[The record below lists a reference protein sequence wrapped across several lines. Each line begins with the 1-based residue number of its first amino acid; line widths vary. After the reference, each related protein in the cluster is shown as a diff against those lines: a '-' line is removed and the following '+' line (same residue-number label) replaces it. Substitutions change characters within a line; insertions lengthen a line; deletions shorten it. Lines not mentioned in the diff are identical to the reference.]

1 MDIQKILY
9 DYARAHPINH
19 YLQTNETYYHQAILL
34 AEQRKEELQTLLN
47 EETFQR
53 LIDYV
58 DSMEELYEMGME
70 AMFRAGLSVGREL
83 FRL

>member
-9 DYARAHPINH
+9 DYARAHSMNH
-19 YLQTNETYYHQAILL
+19 YLQTNETYCHQSMLL
-34 AEQRKEELQTLLN
+34 AQQRQQELRKLLDD
-47 EETFQR
+47 ETFQR

-58 DSMEELYEMGME
+58 DGVQELYELKLE
-70 AMFRAGLSVGREL
+70 AMFRAGLSMGREL

>member
-9 DYARAHPINH
+9 DYARAHSMNH
-19 YLQTNETYYHQAILL
+19 YLQTNETYCHQSMLL
-34 AEQRKEELQTLLN
+34 AQQRQQELRKLLDD
-47 EETFQR
+47 ETFQR

-58 DSMEELYEMGME
+58 DGVQELYELRMG
-70 AMFRAGLSVGREL
+70 AMFRAGLSMGREL

>member
-9 DYARAHPINH
+9 DYACTHPMNH
-19 YLQTNETYYHQAILL
+19 YLQTNETYYHQTMLL
-34 AEQRKEELQTLLN
+34 AQQRQQELRTLLN

-58 DSMEELYEMGME
+58 DSVEQLHELKLE
-70 AMFRAGLSVGREL
+70 AMFRAGLSVGQEL
-83 FRL
+83 SRL

>member
-9 DYARAHPINH
+9 DYARAHSMNH
-19 YLQTNETYYHQAILL
+19 YLQTNETYYHQTMRL
-34 AEQRKEELQTLLN
+34 AQQRQQELRTLLN

-58 DSMEELYEMGME
+58 DGVEELYEIRME

-83 FRL
+83 SRL